1 MTVIMREET
10 GVFALDRNWRELLGT
25 PPWELNSKVRQGRY
39 FSRYECLPLEGDGLW
54 QVSQGVVQLSTAQS
68 NGDEVLVGLAGPG
81 MPLGLP
87 LTGLVSYQARA
98 LTDVYC
104 LWVSWGEL
112 QRSGVLAQVVLFQLM
127 RRLRQ
132 TEALLAITAGQRRV
146 EDRLR
151 HFLLLLA
158 QEVGEPVPMG
168 VRLTVRLTHQSLAN
182 AIGTS
187 RVTCTRLLGR
197 FQTWGWVAWGGDRH
211 LVVTHTMPGASEERR
226 AS

>member
-1 MTVIMREET
+1 MTVTMREDS
-10 GVFALDRNWRELLGT
+10 GVFALEMSWRELVGSALEPTDRLRHGRFF
-25 PPWELNSKVRQGRY
+25 PRHEL
-39 FSRYECLPLEGDGLW
+39 LPLEGDGLW
-54 QVSQGVVQLSTAQS
+54 QVSQGVVQLSTSQS

-81 MPLGLP
+81 MPLGMP

-104 LWVSWGEL
+104 LWVSLTDL
-112 QRSGVLAQVVLFQLM
+112 QRSGALAQALLSQLM

-151 HFLLLLA
+151 HLLLLLA
-158 QEVGEPVPMG
+158 QEVGEPVPRG
-168 VRLTVRLTHQSLAN
+168 VRLGVRLTHQSLAN

-197 FQTWGWVAWGGDRH
+197 FQTWGWVDWGTDRH
-211 LVVTHTMPGASEERR
+211 LLVTHAMPSAREERL
-226 AS
+226 SS

>member
-1 MTVIMREET
+1 MTVMMREGS
-10 GVFALDRNWRELLGT
+10 GVFALEMSWRDLVGSTLELTGRM
-25 PPWELNSKVRQGRY
+25 RQGR
-39 FSRYECLPLEGDGLW
+39 FFPRHELLPLEGDGLW
-54 QVSQGVVQLSTAQS
+54 QVSQGVVQLSTSQS

-81 MPLGLP
+81 MPLGLS
-87 LTGLVSYQARA
+87 LTGLIAYQARA

-104 LWVSWGEL
+104 LWLSMAEL
-112 QRSGVLAQVVLFQLM
+112 ERSGALAQVLLFQLM

-197 FQTWGWVAWGGDRH
+197 FQTSGWVAWGADRH
-211 LVVTHTMPGASEERR
+211 LLVTHAMPGARENRQ

>member
-1 MTVIMREET
+1 MTVTIRQGC
-10 GVFALDRNWRELLGT
+10 GVFALEQNWRELEAS
-25 PPWELNSKVRQGRY
+25 PPERTGMFRQGRF
-39 FSRYECLPLEGDGLW
+39 FSRGELLPLEGDGLW
-54 QVSQGVVQLSTAQS
+54 QVGQGVVQLSTAQS

-81 MPLGLP
+81 MPLGMP

-104 LWVSWGEL
+104 LWLSLAEL
-112 QRSGVLAQVVLFQLM
+112 GRSGTLAQVLLFQLI
-127 RRLRQ
+127 RRLQQ

-151 HFLLLLA
+151 HLLLLLA
-158 QEVGEPVPMG
+158 QEVGEPVPAG

-197 FQTWGWVAWGGDRH
+197 FQSWGWVNWGVDRH
-211 LVVTHTMPGASEERR
+211 LLVTHAMPR
-226 AS
+226 AGEVRIG

>member
-1 MTVIMREET
+1 MTVTMREDSGVSALELSWRKLVGSRWET
-10 GVFALDRNWRELLGT
+10 ADKARPGRFFARQEL
-25 PPWELNSKVRQGRY
+25 
-39 FSRYECLPLEGDGLW
+39 LPLEGEGLW
-54 QVSQGVVQLSTAQS
+54 QVMQGVVQLSAALS

-81 MPLGLP
+81 MPLGMP

-104 LWVSWGEL
+104 LWLSLAEL
-112 QRSGVLAQVVLFQLM
+112 ERSGGLAQVVLFQLM

-132 TEALLAITAGQRRV
+132 TEALLAITAGQKRV

-151 HFLLLLA
+151 HLLLLLA
-158 QEVGEPVPMG
+158 QEVGEPVPEG
-168 VRLTVRLTHQSLAN
+168 VRLAVRLTHQSLAN

-197 FQTWGWVAWGGDRH
+197 FQAWGWVVWGTDRH
-211 LVVTHTMPGASEERR
+211 LLVTPAMPRTGEGRIK
-226 AS
+226 

>member
-1 MTVIMREET
+1 MTVTMREDS
-10 GVFALDRNWRELLGT
+10 GVFALEMSWRELVGSALEPADRLRHGRFF
-25 PPWELNSKVRQGRY
+25 PRHEL
-39 FSRYECLPLEGDGLW
+39 LPLEGDGLW
-54 QVSQGVVQLSTAQS
+54 QVSQGVVQLSTSQS

-81 MPLGLP
+81 MPLGMP

-104 LWVSWGEL
+104 LWVSLTDL
-112 QRSGVLAQVVLFQLM
+112 QRSGALAQALLSQLM

-151 HFLLLLA
+151 HLLLLLA
-158 QEVGEPVPMG
+158 QEVGEPVPRG
-168 VRLTVRLTHQSLAN
+168 VRLGVRLTHQSLAN

-197 FQTWGWVAWGGDRH
+197 FQTWGWVDWGTDRH
-211 LVVTHTMPGASEERR
+211 LLVTHAMPTAREEGL
-226 AS
+226 SS

>member
-1 MTVIMREET
+1 MTVTMREDS
-10 GVFALDRNWRELLGT
+10 GVFALEMSWRELVGSALEPTDRLRHGRFF
-25 PPWELNSKVRQGRY
+25 PRHEL
-39 FSRYECLPLEGDGLW
+39 LPLEGDGLW
-54 QVSQGVVQLSTAQS
+54 QVSQGVVQLSTSQS

-81 MPLGLP
+81 MPLGMP

-104 LWVSWGEL
+104 LWVSLTDL
-112 QRSGVLAQVVLFQLM
+112 QRSGALAQALLSQLM

-151 HFLLLLA
+151 HLLLLLA
-158 QEVGEPVPMG
+158 QEVGEPVPRG
-168 VRLTVRLTHQSLAN
+168 VRLQVRLTHQSLAN

-197 FQTWGWVAWGGDRH
+197 FHTWGWVDWGTDRH
-211 LVVTHTMPGASEERR
+211 LLVTHAMPSTREERL
-226 AS
+226 SS

>member
-1 MTVIMREET
+1 MTVTMRQES
-10 GVFALDRNWRELLGT
+10 GVFALEMSWRELVGSHL
-25 PPWELNSKVRQGRY
+25 ELTGKLRQGR
-39 FSRYECLPLEGDGLW
+39 FFPRHELLPLEGDGLW
-54 QVSQGVVQLSTAQS
+54 QVGQGVVQLSTAQS

-81 MPLGLP
+81 MPLGMP

-104 LWVSWGEL
+104 LWLSLAEL
-112 QRSGVLAQVVLFQLM
+112 ERSGALAQVLLFQLM

-151 HFLLLLA
+151 HLLLLLA
-158 QEVGEPVPMG
+158 QEVGEPVPTG
-168 VRLTVRLTHQSLAN
+168 VRLAVRLTHQSLAN

-197 FQTWGWVAWGGDRH
+197 FQTWGWVAWGADRH
-211 LVVTHTMPGASEERR
+211 LLVTQTMPGAREERR

>member
-1 MTVIMREET
+1 MTVTIRQEC
-10 GVFALDRNWRELLGT
+10 GVFALEQNWRESVVALAERTGM
-25 PPWELNSKVRQGRY
+25 VRQGR
-39 FSRYECLPLEGDGLW
+39 FFARGELLPLEGDGLW
-54 QVSQGVVQLSTAQS
+54 QVGQGVVQLSTAQS

-81 MPLGLP
+81 MPLGMP

-98 LTDVYC
+98 LTDVYSVW
-104 LWVSWGEL
+104 LSLAEL
-112 QRSGVLAQVVLFQLM
+112 ERSGALALVVLFQLM

-146 EDRLR
+146 EERLR
-151 HFLLLLA
+151 HLLLLLA
-158 QEVGEPVPMG
+158 QEIGEPAPLG

-197 FQTWGWVAWGGDRH
+197 FQSRGWVNWGTDRH
-211 LVVTHTMPGASEERR
+211 LLVTHAMPRVGEVTIG
-226 AS
+226 

>member
-1 MTVIMREET
+1 MTVTIRGDS
-10 GVFALDRNWRELLGT
+10 GVFALETSWRELVGSAL
-25 PPWELNSKVRQGRY
+25 ELTGRMRHGR
-39 FSRYECLPLEGDGLW
+39 FFPRNELLPLEGDGLW

-81 MPLGLP
+81 MPLGMP

-104 LWVSWGEL
+104 LWLSLTEL
-112 QRSGVLAQVVLFQLM
+112 ERSSALAQALFFPLI

-151 HFLLLLA
+151 HLLLLLA
-158 QEVGEPVPMG
+158 QEVGEPVPRG
-168 VRLTVRLTHQSLAN
+168 VRLQVRLTHQSLAN

-197 FQTWGWVAWGGDRH
+197 FHTWGWVDWGTDRH
-211 LVVTHTMPGASEERR
+211 LLVTHAMPSTREERL
-226 AS
+226 SS